1 MTLAGAISTRPAAPR
16 RALRRARVQAH
27 PRRAG
32 GTLASA
38 AGRALLAAI
47 LAALSLA
54 LAACDEAAPPQPQAE
69 TGEAVPAGSETAVVP
84 RVALVMKT
92 LTNPFFLKMEQGAR
106 RAAEELGAELVV
118 RTGAQETSIEQ
129 QIAIVDELVTE
140 NISAIVIAPGDSVRL
155 IPAVQRARE
164 EGIPVVN
171 IDNRL
176 DPAFLARAGLTDVP
190 FVSVD
195 NEAGAYRA
203 TRALIAAASP
213 SAAAPAAAFVLEGIR
228 GADNAEA
235 RRRGAVRA
243 FGEAEGV
250 SIVASETANWKIDEA
265 YDVTKRV
272 LTAHPEITLLF
283 AANDMMALG
292 ASRYLRDAGRFDVRV
307 AGFDALEE
315 ARQAILTGE
324 ILATVDQ
331 QADVQGYTGVAYAL
345 RLLRGGAVPP
355 VTMIDIILVDA
366 DGLTAAP
373 TPSGT
378 R

>member
-1 MTLAGAISTRPAAPR
+1 MTLAVAISTRPAAPWRSVR
-16 RALRRARVQAH
+16 RAPARAL

-32 GTLASA
+32 KSLRPSA
-38 AGRALLAAI
+38 RPLPAI
-47 LAALSLA
+47 LTAILVLLSLA
-54 LAACDEAAPPQPQAE
+54 LAACDEATPPQRPAVEGKAAPADE
-69 TGEAVPAGSETAVVP
+69 TTVAP

-106 RAAEELGAELVV
+106 RAADELGAELVV

-129 QIAIVDELVTE
+129 QIAIVDELVTD

-155 IPAVQRARE
+155 IPAVKRARE
-164 EGIPVVN
+164 AGIPVVN

-176 DPAFLARAGLTDVP
+176 DPDFLARAGLTDVP

-195 NEAGAYRA
+195 NAEGAYRA
-203 TRALIAAASP
+203 TRALVAAAGE
-213 SAAAPAAAFVLEGIR
+213 APAAAFVLEGIR

-243 FGEAEGV
+243 FSETPGIR
-250 SIVASETANWKIDEA
+250 IVASETANWKIDEA

-315 ARQAILTGE
+315 ARQAIATGE
-324 ILATVDQ
+324 LLATVDQ
-331 QADVQGYTGVAYAL
+331 QADVQGYIGVDYAL
-345 RLLRGGAVPP
+345 RLLHGGTVPP
-355 VTMIDIILVDA
+355 LTLVDVVVV
-366 DGLTAAP
+366 DSDRLTAAP
-373 TPSGT
+373 TPAGT